1 VSWVLAFL
9 GFSLLIILH
18 ELGHF
23 AVAKAV
29 GMRVERFS
37 LFFPP
42 LLLRHKGKGETEYAV
57 GAIPLGG
64 YVKISGMSPHEEL
77 PPGEEHRAYF
87 RQPVWKRVAVIIAGP
102 MVNIVIALVLLTA
115 ILLADG
121 KPTDGALVREVQ
133 PAQPATDVLRPGD
146 LITSVDGRTGAIDD
160 LQQQITTHRCA
171 GRLTA
176 GCMASTPAVLKV
188 ERDGTTKTIS
198 IRPAYDAELKRMRLG
213 FTQSTPREDVG
224 FGTAVTSSVSEMGR
238 FTGLTVSTLGKVLFS
253 AEDRKQVNGVVGSF
267 ETTRQAVKINFSTAL
282 YVLAVISLS
291 LGVINLFP
299 FLPLDG
305 GHIFWALAE
314 KVRGRAIPFA
324 VMERA
329 GFIGFALVAFLFV
342 IGLTNDIG
350 QLTGEGF
357 GLGR

>member
-18 ELGHF
+18 EFGHF

-57 GAIPLGG
+57 GMIPLGG

-87 RQPVWKRVAVIIAGP
+87 RQPVWKRVSVIIAGP

-160 LQQQITTHRCA
+160 LQQQITTHR
-171 GRLTA
+171 
-176 GCMASTPAVLKV
+176 
-188 ERDGTTKTIS
+188 
-198 IRPAYDAELKRMRLG
+198 
-213 FTQSTPREDVG
+213 
-224 FGTAVTSSVSEMGR
+224 
-238 FTGLTVSTLGKVLFS
+238 
-253 AEDRKQVNGVVGSF
+253 
-267 ETTRQAVKINFSTAL
+267 
-282 YVLAVISLS
+282 
-291 LGVINLFP
+291 
-299 FLPLDG
+299 
-305 GHIFWALAE
+305 
-314 KVRGRAIPFA
+314 
-324 VMERA
+324 
-329 GFIGFALVAFLFV
+329 
-342 IGLTNDIG
+342 
-350 QLTGEGF
+350 
-357 GLGR
+357 